1 VHRLGREG
9 RQADRDVLGAPG
21 VEYACGA
28 FERRYALRASRM
40 VGVDLRV
47 DQVAL
52 QALDAAQLKRLLRNR
67 IWR

>member
-1 VHRLGREG
+1 MYS
-9 RQADRDVLGAPG
+9 APPG

-28 FERRYALRASRM
+28 FERRYALPASRM
-40 VGVDLRV
+40 VGVDVRG